1 MMNFLLYGVTGY
13 TAQLMLPLCAKY
25 GLTPIIAGRNA
36 EKVTALA
43 QQYGF
48 DFEIFDLEDTSK
60 LDAALSKVPLVLNCA
75 GPFQHTAKAMMDAC
89 LRLGVHYLD
98 ITGEISVFEAAAAL
112 NDAAQ
117 KSNILL
123 MPGTGFDVVPTDCTA
138 LLLKEKMPD
147 ATHLK
152 LAWTSVGGGI
162 SHGTAL
168 TMLEGAGEKSAV
180 RKDGK
185 IIAVPLGHKG
195 MEVDFG
201 EIKRFSMTIPWGDV
215 STAYYTTGIP
225 NIEVYRE
232 IHPKVHKK
240 LRWQGLFNWYLRSD
254 FAKSRA
260 KKKILSAPA
269 GPSENRRQK
278 SKMLIWGE
286 VTNAKG
292 EKIETRLTTCE
303 GYTLTAHSALR
314 IAQRVLSGDF
324 KIGFQTPASLYG
336 SGFIG
341 EFSGLIA

>member
-1 MMNFLLYGVTGY
+1 MNFLLYGVTGY

-25 GLTPIIAGRNA
+25 GLTPTIAGRNA
-36 EKVTALA
+36 EKVAALA

-48 DFEIFDLEDTSK
+48 DSVVFDIQDQQKMDE
-60 LDAALSKVPLVLNCA
+60 ALSKVPLILNCA
-75 GPFQHTAKAMMDAC
+75 GPFRHTAAPIMEAC

-112 NDAAQ
+112 DAAAK
-117 KSNILL
+117 KSNIML

-138 LLLKEKMPD
+138 LLLKQKMPD

-168 TMLEGAGEKSAV
+168 TMLEGMGEKSAV
-180 RKDGK
+180 RQDGK
-185 IIAVPLGHKG
+185 IIPVNLGHKG

-201 EIKRFSMTIPWGDV
+201 EIKRFTMTIPWGDV
-215 STAYYTTGIP
+215 STAYHTTGIP

-232 IHPKVHKK
+232 IPPKTFKN
-240 LRWQGLFNWYLRSD
+240 LRWQGLFNWYLRTD

-260 KKKILSAPA
+260 KKKILNAPA
-269 GPSENRRQK
+269 GPSEKRREK
-278 SKMLIWGE
+278 AKMLIWGE
-286 VTNAKG
+286 VSNAKG

-314 IAQRVLSGDF
+314 IVQKVLTGEF
-324 KIGFQTPASLYG
+324 KTGFQTPAKMYG
-336 SGFIG
+336 AEFIG
-341 EFSGLIA
+341 EFGWLIG